1 MAAIV
6 DRLIQAVQ
14 RHRELPPS
22 ELARK
27 IRDNVK
33 ALLLARLRLR
43 SCTTVGARAR
53 AFGRRPDIRNEGTL
67 RIGEDF
73 AMSSVFG
80 TVQLATAKHAVLE
93 IGNDVTINY
102 GTSVSARARVRIG
115 DGSKIGP
122 YCVIADSELPL
133 PLDPPDADAPMPI
146 EIGRNVWLGGRVTV
160 LPGACIGDGAVIS
173 AGSVVAGVIPA
184 NAIASGVPA
193 RVLRIAA
200 AHYSGT
206 PPSGARLRA
215 ASSGGGVL
223 PSDSANT
230 T

>member
-6 DRLIQAVQ
+6 DKLIQAVQ

-22 ELARK
+22 ELVQK
-27 IRDNVK
+27 VRDNIM
-33 ALLLARLRLR
+33 ALLLARVRLR
-43 SCTTVGARAR
+43 PCTSVGARAR
-53 AFGRRPDIRNEGTL
+53 TFGKRPDIRNDGTL
-67 RIGEDF
+67 HIGDDF
-73 AMSSVFG
+73 AMSSAFG
-80 TVQLATAKHAVLE
+80 TVQLATAKGATLE
-93 IGNDVTINY
+93 IGKDVSVNY
-102 GTSVSARARVRIG
+102 GTSVSARGRVRIG

-122 YCVIADSELPL
+122 YCVISDSELPL
-133 PLDPPDADAPMPI
+133 PLDPSEADAPLPI
-146 EIGRNVWLGGRVTV
+146 EIGRNVWLGGRVIV

-200 AHYSGT
+200 AQSGA

-215 ASSGGGVL
+215 AGASGASHAHTEL
-223 PSDSANT
+223 TNT